1 MRALLAPYDKTGL
14 VDFARGLTGLGWEL
28 IATGNTERV
37 LREAGLSVTSVA
49 EVIGFPEILDGRV
62 KTLHPAIHGGL
73 LARRDVPEHLL
84 ELAQHGIEAIDLV
97 VNNLYPFEATSN
109 RHGVSLEDVLEN
121 IDIGGPAMLRAAAKN
136 FQSVVVLSDPADY
149 EETLT
154 ALKSGDVPHNTRRA
168 LAAKAFQHVALYDTL
183 IARYLCEARAT
194 DNVEAGVSVG
204 AGASPAPTAS
214 TAFPHE
220 LTIAL
225 RKRDD
230 LELRYGENPHQA
242 GALYLE
248 AGRIQHGISGF
259 EQLHGIPMSFNNVL
273 DADAAWRTATD
284 FAEPTIAIVKH
295 LNPCGLASHDDL
307 KLAYEHA
314 LSGDPI
320 SAFGGI
326 VACNRPIDG
335 ELAAAMRA
343 SISPSSGQRM
353 LYDIIVAPDF
363 TDDALEALRRW
374 RNVRILKVPL
384 PFPAHPEA
392 LEGYDLRRVGGGFLL
407 QEPDRKPDESLELK
421 TAGKREPTEEEL
433 ADLRFAWRA
442 CKHIKSNAIVI
453 AKDRTL
459 LGMGAGQPNRV
470 TSVKL
475 AVERAGERAR
485 GAVLAS
491 DAFFPF
497 FDGMAVAAAAG
508 ISAAIEPGGSVR
520 DEEVIAIADAAGIAL
535 VFTDE
540 RHFRH

>member
-14 VDFARGLTGLGWEL
+14 IDFARGLTELGWGL
-28 IATGNTERV
+28 LATGNTERV
-37 LREAGLSVTSVA
+37 LREAGLPVTSVA

-73 LARRDVPEHLL
+73 LARRDKPEHMQ
-84 ELAQHGIEAIDLV
+84 ELAEHGIEGIDLV
-97 VNNLYPFEATSN
+97 VNNLYPFEATVN
-109 RHGVSLEDVLEN
+109 REGVTEEEAIEN

-136 FQSVVVLSDPADY
+136 FQSVVVLCDPTDY
-149 EETLT
+149 EQ
-154 ALKSGDVPHNTRRA
+154 ALADLQVGDITQEQRRF

-183 IARYLCEARAT
+183 VARYLRGDEQGIT
-194 DNVEAGVSVG
+194 YPD
-204 AGASPAPTAS
+204 
-214 TAFPHE
+214 E
-220 LTIAL
+220 LTIGL
-225 RKRDD
+225 RKRED

-248 AGRIQHGISGF
+248 AGRTHKGVSGF

-273 DADAAWRTATD
+273 DADAAWRTAID
-284 FAEPTIAIVKH
+284 FADPTIAVVKH
-295 LNPCGLASHDDL
+295 LNPCGLASYEDL
-307 KLAYEHA
+307 KVAYERA

-343 SISPSSGQRM
+343 SVSPSSGQRM
-353 LYDIIVAPDF
+353 LYEIIIAPDY
-363 TDDALEALRRW
+363 TEEALEALRRW
-374 RNVRILKVPL
+374 RNVRILKVPGGS
-384 PFPAHPEA
+384 PPADNAYP
-392 LEGYDLRRVGGGFLL
+392 YDLRRVSGGFLL
-407 QEPDRKPDESLELK
+407 QDPDRKPDDDLELNV
-421 TAGKREPTEEEL
+421 ASQREPTEEEL

-442 CKHIKSNAIVI
+442 CKHIKSNAIVL
-453 AKDRTL
+453 AKDCTL
-459 LGMGAGQPNRV
+459 LGMGTGQPNRV

-485 GAVLAS
+485 GSVLAS
-491 DAFFPF
+491 DAYFPF
-497 FDGMAVAAAAG
+497 FDGMATAAAAG

-520 DEEVIAIADAAGIAL
+520 DPEVIAVADAANMAL
-535 VFTDE
+535 VFTGE